1 MPQADNEQSVIMMP
15 KNRFKEAI
23 ARGETQIGLWLS
35 TASPYLAEMAATS
48 NYDWLLIDG
57 EHAPNT
63 IQTLLGQLQA
73 VAPYPAHPVVRPLE
87 GDTALLKQTLDIG
100 AQTVLVPMVDT
111 AEDAQRM
118 VAALRYPPTGKRGVG
133 ASIARASRWGRVSD
147 YMAKAEE
154 ELCLLVQVE
163 SREALDNLDAIIAV
177 EGVDGVFIGP
187 ADLSASMGHPDDAGH
202 PEVQEAI
209 ERSIRRIRE
218 MGKAAGTLAVDPAM
232 ARKCIAWGAAF
243 VAVAVDTMAY
253 IEAIDAALTPFKDLV
268 GAPEK
273 KKSY

>member
-1 MPQADNEQSVIMMP
+1 MRL
-15 KNRFKEAI
+15 KNKFKEAI
-23 ARGETQIGLWLS
+23 AKGEVQIGLWLS
-35 TASPYLAEMAATS
+35 TASPYMAEMAATS
-48 NYDWLLIDG
+48 DYDWLLIDG

-63 IQTLLGQLQA
+63 IQNLLGQLQA

-87 GDTALLKQTLDIG
+87 GDTALLKQVLDIG

-111 AEDAQRM
+111 AEDAKR
-118 VAALRYPPTGKRGVG
+118 VVSALRYPPVGKRGVG

-154 ELCLLVQVE
+154 DLCLLVQVE
-163 SREALDNLDAIIAV
+163 SCEALKNLDEILAV
-177 EGVDGVFIGP
+177 DGIDGVFIGP

-202 PEVQEAI
+202 PEVLETI
-209 ERSIRRIRE
+209 ESCIRRIRE
-218 MGKAAGTLAVDPAM
+218 QGKAAGFLAVDKDM
-232 ARKCIAWGAAF
+232 ALKCIEWGANF

-253 IEAIDAALTPFKDLV
+253 IDAIDAALVPFKGLSK
-268 GAPEK
+268 GSEK

>member
-1 MPQADNEQSVIMMP
+1 MTQADNEQSVRMIP

-57 EHAPNT
+57 EHAPNS

-187 ADLSASMGHPDDAGH
+187 ADLSASMGYPDDAGH

-209 ERSIRRIRE
+209 ERCIRRIRE

-232 ARKCIAWGAAF
+232 ARKRIEWGASF

-253 IEAIDAALTPFKDLV
+253 IEAIDAALAPFKALV